1 MRNKEQ
7 THKQIIETAVIMF
20 SERGFDQTS
29 LSSIAS
35 EIGISKPAIYY
46 YFKSKDELIK
56 SLFDTIV
63 QEIQSTTFIDLKTMT
78 STSFKQN
85 LYHVGENAINRQ
97 EKDRQF
103 NQLFNQYILLAS
115 RDEYY
120 SSRLTDIQ
128 KDFFNTF
135 HDMLTRAVQIK
146 AIKDE
151 NILIKSQ
158 LLALVF
164 DNITNFILTDMK
176 LDYTKIWREAVDS
189 VLKGI
194 EHHEQ

>member
-1 MRNKEQ
+1 MRNKEKTYNEIVQ
-7 THKQIIETAVIMF
+7 TAYVMF
-20 SERGFDQTS
+20 SEKGFDQTS

-56 SLFDTIV
+56 YLFDKIV
-63 QEIQSTTFIDLKTMT
+63 QEIQSFTSVELETITTTN
-78 STSFKQN
+78 FKQN
-85 LYHVGENAINRQ
+85 LYQLGEAAISHQ
-97 EKDRQF
+97 EKDVHF
-103 NQLFNQYILLAS
+103 NHLFNQYMLLAS
-115 RDEYY
+115 RDTYY
-120 SSRLTDIQ
+120 SERLVKIQ
-128 KDFFNTF
+128 QDFLTTF
-135 HDMLTRAVQIK
+135 YDLLTYAVKIN

-176 LDYTKIWREAVDS
+176 LDYKKIWIEAVDS
-189 VLKGI
+189 VLSGI

>member
-1 MRNKEQ
+1 MRNKEKTYNEIVQ
-7 THKQIIETAVIMF
+7 TAYVMF
-20 SERGFDQTS
+20 SEKGFDQTS

-56 SLFDTIV
+56 YLFDKIV
-63 QEIQSTTFIDLKTMT
+63 QEIQSLTSVELETITTTN
-78 STSFKQN
+78 FKQN
-85 LYHVGENAINRQ
+85 LYQLGEAAISHQ
-97 EKDRQF
+97 EKDVHF
-103 NQLFNQYILLAS
+103 NHLFNQYMLLAS
-115 RDEYY
+115 RDTYY
-120 SSRLTDIQ
+120 SERLLKIQ
-128 KDFFNTF
+128 QDFLNTF
-135 HDMLTRAVQIK
+135 YDLLTYAVKIN

-176 LDYTKIWREAVDS
+176 LDYKKIWIEAVDS
-189 VLKGI
+189 VLSGV